1 MVYDKLLPLAT
12 QIKMYREKLNLSQ
25 EELAERCGFDRTYI
39 SMLEC
44 GKRNISF
51 LNLIKLSDGL
61 EISISSLTGVYNAPK
76 TRK

>member
-1 MVYDKLLPLAT
+1 MIYDKLLPLAT
-12 QIKMYREKLNLSQ
+12 QIRMYREKLNLSQ
-25 EELAERCGFDRTYI
+25 EELAEKCGFDRTYI

-44 GKRNISF
+44 AKRNISF

-61 EISISSLTGVYNAPK
+61 EISISNLTGVYNATK